1 MYAEHIYDAEIKQEI
16 GPSSKAKKKKK
27 NPEDMK
33 KLRKK

>member
-16 GPSSKAKKKKK
+16 GPSSKAKKKK